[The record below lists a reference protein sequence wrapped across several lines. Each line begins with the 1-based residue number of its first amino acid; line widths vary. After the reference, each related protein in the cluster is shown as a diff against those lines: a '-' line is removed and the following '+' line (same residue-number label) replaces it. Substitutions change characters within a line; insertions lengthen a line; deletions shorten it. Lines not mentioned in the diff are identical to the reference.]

1 MLMAAR
7 SSRPV
12 DPPTPKGAATMADAV
27 HTPAFVPVEHLLQN
41 GVTITIRPIEPGD
54 APALQHLF
62 GRLSA
67 RSIYQ
72 RYFHQQPSLSIEQA
86 RYFAE
91 VDFVN
96 RVALV
101 ALDPEDPNEIIAVVR
116 FDRDRDNTAE
126 YAAVVVDQ
134 WQGKG
139 IGLAMTRRLI
149 AIARAQGLRAF
160 YALVLPGNRL
170 MLALFKVLGLPE
182 EQHYEDGFERID
194 ILLQP
199 DATDHQ
205 VEELAP

>member
-1 MLMAAR
+1 MTEVAR
-7 SSRPV
+7 YPV
-12 DPPTPKGAATMADAV
+12 FAPI
-27 HTPAFVPVEHLLQN
+27 EHILQN
-41 GVTITIRPIEPGD
+41 GVTVTIRPIEPAD
-54 APALQHLF
+54 APALRHLF
-62 GRLSA
+62 TRLSA
-67 RSIYQ
+67 RSVYQ

-101 ALDPEDPNEIIAVVR
+101 ALDPDDPAAIIAVVR
-116 FDRDRDNTAE
+116 YDRDRDNTAE

-139 IGLAMTRRLI
+139 IGLAMTRRLVE
-149 AIARAQGLRAF
+149 IARAQGLRAF

-170 MLALFKVLGLPE
+170 MLALFRELGLPE

-199 DATDHQ
+199 TPSDQ
-205 VEELAP
+205 LVEELTP